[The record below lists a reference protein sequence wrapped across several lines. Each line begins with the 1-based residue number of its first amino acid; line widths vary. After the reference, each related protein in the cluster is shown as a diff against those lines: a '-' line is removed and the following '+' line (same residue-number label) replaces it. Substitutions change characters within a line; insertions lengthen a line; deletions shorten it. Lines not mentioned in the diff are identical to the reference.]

1 MKLKKLLITCISVIA
16 IVLGLITIAPST
28 MSFDDDGY
36 NAKTAL
42 EHLQIIADKPHS
54 VTDYKEHEKVRQYL
68 LKTTKSLVGQE
79 NVEERNYLTASNT
92 NPSEGI
98 TYVQTNLLE
107 ENNLD
112 ATYDIRNILAKIPGQ
127 SEIGILLVAH
137 YDSRGNIV
145 RYGELAKSNGA
156 GDDGYGVVSLLE
168 FMRYFV
174 ERKDQLQNSIY
185 FLFADAEETN
195 MMGSFLEAR
204 NEELMNK
211 VNFVINVES
220 RGMNGGV
227 YMFETS
233 KNNHK
238 VMELYKKAKEPL
250 TYSIAPAV
258 YSVMTNYTDFTSFL
272 DVGKTGLN
280 FSTLNDINDYH
291 VPSDSY
297 MNVNTATL
305 QHYGNQILPIIQEYA
320 FNEKYGQMDYFESS
334 YDDVFFNFVPG
345 IFVSYNSIFAI
356 VLAILCL
363 IVFITM
369 IVFKKL
375 KQQISLKKMGKHA
388 LLIGGGLILSLL
400 FGLVISLLVARLG
413 GYPWSITNVRS
424 RQSNL
429 ILALTMIAML
439 IGCYLFFKKFVKDD
453 EKETFLV
460 SAVLIQSVLNVF
472 SSIFL
477 SGASFMFVIPTFFG
491 LIYLIFKWYTKSI
504 LSYRIVFYI
513 SLFCFISLF
522 FPLITSLLYAMS
534 IGGLPALVV
543 LVYLPFMVLLPMMQQ
558 EISMPQIKE
567 IQKDTVQS

>member
-1 MKLKKLLITCISVIA
+1 MKLKKLLITCISIVA
-16 IVLGLITIAPST
+16 IILGLITIAPST
-28 MSFDDDGY
+28 MSFDDSGY
-36 NAKTAL
+36 NAKNAL

-54 VTDYKEHEKVRQYL
+54 VTDYDAHEEVRQYL
-68 LKTTKSLVGQE
+68 LKVTKEYVGEE
-79 NVEERNYLTASNT
+79 NVEERNYLTKSNQ
-92 NPSEGI
+92 NPTPTDGI
-98 TYVQTNLLE
+98 TYVETSLLE
-107 ENNLD
+107 ENEVD
-112 ATYDIRNILAKIPGQ
+112 APYDIRNILATIPGKT
-127 SEIGILLVAH
+127 EIGILLVAH

-168 FMRYFV
+168 FMRYFSQ
-174 ERKDQLQNSIY
+174 RKETLQNSLY

-204 NEELMNK
+204 NETLMNK

-238 VMELYKKAKEPL
+238 VIELYKKAKEPL

-280 FSTLNDINDYH
+280 FSTLNDINDYN

-305 QHYGNQILPIIQEYA
+305 QHYGNQILPIIEEYVSNA
-320 FNEKYGQMDYFESS
+320 KYGEMDYFESS

-345 IFVSYNSIFAI
+345 VFISYSSIFAI
-356 VLAILCL
+356 IVAVLCL
-363 IVFITM
+363 IALIIM

-375 KQQISLKKMGKHA
+375 KKEISLKKMGKSA
-388 LLIGGGLILSLL
+388 LIIGAGLILSLV

-429 ILALTMIAML
+429 ILALTMIAL
-439 IGCYLFFKKFVKDD
+439 LVFGYWFFKKYIKPE

-460 SAVLIQSVLNVF
+460 SAVLIQSVLNVL
-472 SSIFL
+472 SAIFL
-477 SGASFMFVIPTFFG
+477 SGASFLFALPTFFG

-504 LSYRIVFYI
+504 LSYRITFYI
-513 SLFCFISLF
+513 TLFSLISLF
-522 FPLITSLLYAMS
+522 FPLITSLLFAMS

-543 LVYLPFMVLLPMMQQ
+543 LVYFPYTVLLPMMNQ
-558 EISMPQIKE
+558 ELTKIEPLNVANAQ
-567 IQKDTVQS
+567 

>member
-1 MKLKKLLITCISVIA
+1 
-16 IVLGLITIAPST
+16 
-28 MSFDDDGY
+28 
-36 NAKTAL
+36 
-42 EHLQIIADKPHS
+42 
-54 VTDYKEHEKVRQYL
+54 
-68 LKTTKSLVGQE
+68 
-79 NVEERNYLTASNT
+79 
-92 NPSEGI
+92 
-98 TYVQTNLLE
+98 
-107 ENNLD
+107 
-112 ATYDIRNILAKIPGQ
+112 
-127 SEIGILLVAH
+127 
-137 YDSRGNIV
+137 
-145 RYGELAKSNGA
+145 
-156 GDDGYGVVSLLE
+156 
-168 FMRYFV
+168 MRYFV

-345 IFVSYNSIFAI
+345 IFVSYSSIFAI

-369 IVFKKL
+369 IV
-375 KQQISLKKMGKHA
+375 
-388 LLIGGGLILSLL
+388 
-400 FGLVISLLVARLG
+400 
-413 GYPWSITNVRS
+413 
-424 RQSNL
+424 
-429 ILALTMIAML
+429 
-439 IGCYLFFKKFVKDD
+439 FKKFVKDD

-543 LVYLPFMVLLPMMQQ
+543 LVYLPFL
-558 EISMPQIKE
+558 
-567 IQKDTVQS
+567 